1 MPDGTRSLARES
13 ACLSDP
19 ASGCCCGRAPI
30 RSSSGLR
37 CFPTPSI
44 CSSSS
49 MGRLKVNAPAVVQ
62 AGDAI
67 DPTAFADPVPQA
79 LVLTAI
85 VISFATTALFLVVL
99 LASRGLTGTDHV
111 DGREPER

>member
-1 MPDGTRSLARES
+1 
-13 ACLSDP
+13 
-19 ASGCCCGRAPI
+19 
-30 RSSSGLR
+30 
-37 CFPTPSI
+37 
-44 CSSSS
+44 
-49 MGRLKVNAPAVVQ
+49 MGRLKVNAPAVVKP
-62 AGDAI
+62 GDTI

-111 DGREPER
+111 DGGSPNDDPCPRAPRHCPDRGPTGRRRGAAFLG